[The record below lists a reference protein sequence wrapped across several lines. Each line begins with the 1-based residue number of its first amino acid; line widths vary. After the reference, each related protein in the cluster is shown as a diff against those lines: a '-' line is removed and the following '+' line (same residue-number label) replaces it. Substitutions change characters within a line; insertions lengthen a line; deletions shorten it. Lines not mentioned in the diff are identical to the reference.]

1 MNKIIKFFQES
12 YAELKKVTWPTK
24 EAVGSSTRVVLL
36 SIIIVAAALGLID
49 YLLFELMNFIGTL

>member
-1 MNKIIKFFQES
+1 MSKIIRFFQES

-24 EAVGSSTRVVLL
+24 ESVGSSTKVVLI
-36 SIIIVAAALGLID
+36 SIILIAIALGLID